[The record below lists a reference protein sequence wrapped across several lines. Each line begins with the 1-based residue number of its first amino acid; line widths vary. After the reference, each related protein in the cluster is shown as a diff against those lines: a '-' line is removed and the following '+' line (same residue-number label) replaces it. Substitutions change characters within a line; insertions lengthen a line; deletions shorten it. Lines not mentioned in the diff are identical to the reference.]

1 MNADWIGTLF
11 SAWTVVAAVIFAGI
25 TAWAYSG
32 ARRAE
37 FEEAAR
43 LPLDDSDE
51 EGAGGQRHG

>member
-1 MNADWIGTLF
+1 MNQEWLGTLF

-32 ARRAE
+32 ARREE

-43 LPLDDSDE
+43 LPLDDDDE
-51 EGAGGQRHG
+51 APGGNRHG